1 VRLFTHATRDLKRCA
16 IAPFSSTQ
24 RATRMSKHHLDETRI
39 VHAGRHPE
47 RFDGVVNTPV
57 IRGST
62 ILSSTLAEWQ
72 EKKKAQRAGI
82 VGTYYGR
89 FGTPTTHAL
98 QEAIAE
104 LEGGYRALVYPSGL
118 AACSGA
124 LLSFVS
130 AGDHLLMTDSAY
142 SPTRSVAIRLLAR
155 MGVETTFYSPD
166 AGADIASL
174 IRPNT
179 KVLYIESPGSETLEM
194 QDVPALA
201 KAAHAHGL
209 TVIAD
214 NTWGTPLFF
223 KAFEHGVDVSIH
235 AATKYIVGHSDAML
249 GVVTCNETS
258 WPKLKQTT
266 QDLGYTAGPDDI
278 YLALRG
284 LRTMAVR
291 LKQHFASGVRVAQWL
306 SARSEIDT
314 VLHPALPS
322 HPGHAIWQRDYLGA
336 CGLFSII
343 LRPAPLAA
351 TTAFI
356 DALQLFGLGASWG
369 GYESLIVPFNPE
381 GEREVAPWP
390 YPGQA
395 YRLHVGLENTDD
407 LIADLE
413 QAFAAF
419 HMHC

>member
-1 VRLFTHATRDLKRCA
+1 
-16 IAPFSSTQ
+16 
-24 RATRMSKHHLDETRI
+24 MSKTLHDDTLVT
-39 VHAGRHPE
+39 HAGRHPE
-47 RFDGVVNTPV
+47 QFSGVVNTPV

-62 ILSSTLAEWQ
+62 VLSSTLAEWQ
-72 EKKKAQRAGI
+72 EKKKAQRSGV

-89 FGTPTTHAL
+89 FGTPTAHAL

-130 AGDHLLMTDSAY
+130 AGDHVLMTDSAY
-142 SPTRSVAIRLLAR
+142 SPTRSFAIRLLTR
-155 MGVETTFYSPD
+155 MGVETTFYSPS
-166 AGADIASL
+166 AGESIASL

-179 KVLYIESPGSETLEM
+179 KVLYVESPGSETLEM
-194 QDVPALA
+194 QDVPTLA
-201 KAAHAHGL
+201 RIAHDHGL

-214 NTWGTPLFF
+214 NTWGTPLYF
-223 KAFEHGVDVSIH
+223 KAFEHGVDVSIQ

-249 GVVTCNETS
+249 GVVTANEAS

-291 LKQHFASGVRVAQWL
+291 LKQHFIGGVRVAEWL
-306 SARSEIDT
+306 STRPEVDV

-322 HPGHAIWQRDYLGA
+322 HPGHALWKRDYLGA
-336 CGLFSII
+336 CGLFSIV

-356 DALQLFGLGASWG
+356 DALSLFGLGASWG
-369 GYESLIVPFNPE
+369 GYESLIVPFNPD
-381 GEREVAPWP
+381 GERDVAPWP
-390 YPGQA
+390 YAGQA
-395 YRLHVGLENTDD
+395 YRLHVGLEDIDD
-407 LIADLE
+407 LIADLS
-413 QAFAAF
+413 QAFDAMKA
-419 HMHC
+419 HI

>member
-1 VRLFTHATRDLKRCA
+1 
-16 IAPFSSTQ
+16 
-24 RATRMSKHHLDETRI
+24 MSKHYQNETRVI
-39 VHAGRHPE
+39 HAGRHPE
-47 RFDGVVNTPV
+47 RFDGLVNTPV
-57 IRGST
+57 YRGST
-62 ILSSTLAEWQ
+62 VLSSTLEEWQ
-72 EKKKAQRAGI
+72 AKKKLQRSGV

-98 QEAIAE
+98 QQAIAE
-104 LEGGYRALVYPSGL
+104 LEGGYRSLVYPSGL

-124 LLSFVS
+124 LLSFVG
-130 AGDHLLMTDSAY
+130 AGDHVLMTDSAY
-142 SPTRSVAIRLLAR
+142 SPTRSVAIRLLKR
-155 MGVETTFYSPD
+155 MGVETTFYLPSS
-166 AGADIASL
+166 GESIESL

-194 QDVPALA
+194 QDVPALSRI
-201 KAAHAHGL
+201 AHRHGL

-214 NTWGTPLFF
+214 NTWGTPLYF
-223 KAFEHGVDVSIH
+223 KAFDHGVDVSIQ

-249 GVVTCNETS
+249 GVVTANEAS
-258 WPKLKQTT
+258 WPQLKQTT

-306 SARSEIDT
+306 SIRTEVDT

-336 CGLFSII
+336 CGLFSIV
-343 LRPAPLAA
+343 LKPVPAAA

-356 DALQLFGLGASWG
+356 DALALFGLGASWG
-369 GYESLIVPFNPE
+369 GYESLIVPFNPD
-381 GEREVAPWP
+381 GEREVAPWH
-390 YPGQA
+390 YAGQA
-395 YRLHVGLENTDD
+395 YRLHVGLEDVDD
-407 LIADLE
+407 LIADLQ
-413 QAFAAF
+413 QAFDAMKP
-419 HMHC
+419 HL

>member
-1 VRLFTHATRDLKRCA
+1 
-16 IAPFSSTQ
+16 
-24 RATRMSKHHLDETRI
+24 MSKDHQDDTLVI
-39 VHAGRHPE
+39 HAGRHPE
-47 RFDGVVNTPV
+47 RFNGVVNTPV

-62 ILSSTLAEWQ
+62 ILSSTLEEWQ
-72 EKKKAQRAGI
+72 SKKKAQRSGV

-104 LEGGYRALVYPSGL
+104 LEGGYRSLVYPSGL

-130 AGDHLLMTDSAY
+130 TGDHVLMTDSAY
-142 SPTRSVAIRLLAR
+142 SPTRSFAIRLLKR
-155 MGVETTFYSPD
+155 MGVETTFYSPSAGESID
-166 AGADIASL
+166 AL

-179 KVLYIESPGSETLEM
+179 KVLYVESPGSETLEM
-194 QDVPALA
+194 QDVPTLA
-201 KAAHAHGL
+201 RIGHAHGL

-214 NTWGTPLFF
+214 NTWGTPLYF
-223 KAFEHGVDVSIH
+223 KAFEHGVDVSIQ

-249 GVVTCNETS
+249 GVVTCNEAS
-258 WPKLKQTT
+258 WPQLKQTT

-291 LKQHFASGVRVAQWL
+291 LKQHFASGVRVAEWL
-306 SARSEIDT
+306 SSRPEVDT

-322 HPGHAIWQRDYLGA
+322 HPGHTLWKRDYLGA
-336 CGLFSII
+336 CGLFSIV
-343 LRPAPLAA
+343 LKPAPVAA

-356 DALQLFGLGASWG
+356 DSLQLFGLGASWG
-369 GYESLIVPFNPE
+369 GYESLIVPFNPD

-390 YPGQA
+390 YTGQA
-395 YRLHVGLENTDD
+395 YRLHVGLEDIDD
-407 LIADLE
+407 LIGDLTL
-413 QAFAAF
+413 AFDAMKQ
-419 HMHC
+419 HL